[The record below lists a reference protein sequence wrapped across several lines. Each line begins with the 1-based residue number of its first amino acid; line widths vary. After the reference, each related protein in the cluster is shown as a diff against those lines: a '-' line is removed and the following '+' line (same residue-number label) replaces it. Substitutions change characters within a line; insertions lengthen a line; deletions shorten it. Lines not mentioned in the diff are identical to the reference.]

1 MANVFEKG
9 STDEGKRGFLKLLFF
24 SIIGV
29 TCGAVAYP
37 IIRYLSP
44 LARLEAVEKVE
55 IGKDEIPLGKARFF
69 TYKGNP
75 AVIIQTKTGF
85 TALSAVC
92 THLGCIVRWQEDKGE
107 FLCPCHAGRFD
118 AAGKVLSGPPPKPL
132 PQIAIVET
140 ATKIV
145 VG

>member
-1 MANVFEKG
+1 MAKVLEQG
-9 STDEGKRGFLKLLFF
+9 DTEGRRGFLKLLFF
-24 SIIGV
+24 AVIGI
-29 TCGAVAYP
+29 TAGAVVYP

-44 LARLEAVEKVE
+44 ISREKAVEKVE
-55 IGKDEIPLGKARFF
+55 IGKDEVPAGKAKFF

-75 AVIIQTKTGF
+75 AVIIHTKAGF

-118 AAGKVLSGPPPKPL
+118 ATGKVISGPPPKPL

-140 ATKIV
+140 AMKVIV
-145 VG
+145 G

>member
-9 STDEGKRGFLKLLFF
+9 SADEGKRGFLKLLFF
-24 SIIGV
+24 LVIGV
-29 TCGAVAYP
+29 TFGAVVYP

-44 LARLEAVEKVE
+44 LARLEAHEKVE

-75 AVIIQTKTGF
+75 AVIIQTKTGYM
-85 TALSAVC
+85 ALSAVC
-92 THLGCIVRWQEDKGE
+92 THLGCIVRWHEDKSE
-107 FLCPCHAGRFD
+107 FECPCHAGRFD
-118 AAGKVLSGPPPKPL
+118 ATGKVISGPPPKPL

-140 ATKIV
+140 ATKVIV
-145 VG
+145 G